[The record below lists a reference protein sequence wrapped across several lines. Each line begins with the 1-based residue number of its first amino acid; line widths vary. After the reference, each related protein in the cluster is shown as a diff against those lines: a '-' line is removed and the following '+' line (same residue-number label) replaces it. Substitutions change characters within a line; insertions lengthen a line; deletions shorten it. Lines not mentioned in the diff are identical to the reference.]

1 MHAGIT
7 CRAYGLIKLG
17 KCIVS
22 KEGDSIYKVICGAV
36 VYQVEDLVNLVLV
49 TLITK
54 KVDWEEMF
62 GVNEMWPQVSF

>member
-54 KVDWEEMF
+54 KVD
-62 GVNEMWPQVSF
+62 